1 MVQGKHLQRYNSNT
15 SKEHAYWTSQSDRR
29 IIFRSLEQGNLISAS
44 IILQLYVIPT
54 GLLSLIEEPLLGQWS
69 KENTYAD
76 TIIIQN
82 SYWISQPDIR
92 TTFGFLK
99 QGKELCHNNSN
110 KSIEHS
116 YWIPQ
121 PERSTTFGSLELGH
135 LSSMLILEYYEET
148 KFFWIWIFNQHQA
161 ANLQRPLFI
170 FANVT

>member
-1 MVQGKHLQRYNSNT
+1 MLLFSSELLSLMEEPLLGQWCKENIYNVTIVIQVKNMLT
-15 SKEHAYWTSQSDRR
+15 G
-29 IIFRSLEQGNLISAS
+29 LLNLIEESFLGPWNKENLITAS

-54 GLLSLIEEPLLGQWS
+54 GLLSLIEEPLLSEWS

-92 TTFGFLK
+92 TTFGSLK

-110 KSIEHS
+110 KRIEHS

-148 KFFWIWIFNQHQA
+148 KFFWI
-161 ANLQRPLFI
+161 
-170 FANVT
+170 